1 MAVHIIIDG
10 YNLIRQ
16 TAELSCLDRRDL
28 QQGREALLDMLA
40 AYKKIKRHR
49 ITVVFD
55 GTDAYSL
62 FRPRDRVKGIVVV
75 FSRRGETADTVIKR
89 MAEREREGALVVS
102 SDRDVA
108 GFAVSQKA
116 AVVSSPDF
124 MDRLT
129 MAAWSREKGIH
140 PDDELTGW
148 DPKTRKKG
156 PRRRLSKKE
165 RRNRRR
171 TKKL

>member
-16 TAELSCLDRRDL
+16 SAELSRLDRRDL
-28 QQGREALLDMLA
+28 QEGREALLDLLA
-40 AYKKIKRHR
+40 AYKKIKRHQ

-55 GTDAYSL
+55 GTDDYSL
-62 FRPRDRVKGIVVV
+62 YRQRDQSKGIRML

-89 MAEREREGALVVS
+89 MAAREREKALVVS

-108 GFAVSQKA
+108 DFAASQKA
-116 AVVSSPDF
+116 ATMGSLDF
-124 MDRLT
+124 MEKLS
-129 MAAWSREKGIH
+129 MAAWSDEKGIH
-140 PDDELTGW
+140 PDDEMTGW
-148 DPKTRKKG
+148 NPTTRKKG

-165 RRNRRR
+165 RRNRKRAN
-171 TKKL
+171 KL

>member
-16 TAELSCLDRRDL
+16 SAELSRLDRRDL
-28 QQGREALLDMLA
+28 QEGREALLDLLA
-40 AYKKIKRHR
+40 AYKKIKRHQ

-55 GTDAYSL
+55 GTDDYSL
-62 FRPRDRVKGIVVV
+62 YRQRDQSKGIRML

-89 MAEREREGALVVS
+89 IVAREKEKALVVS

-108 GFAVSQKA
+108 DFAASQKA
-116 AVVSSPDF
+116 ATMGSLDF
-124 MDRLT
+124 MEKLS
-129 MAAWSREKGIH
+129 MAAWSDEKGIH
-140 PDDELTGW
+140 PDDEMTGW
-148 DPKTRKKG
+148 NPTTRKKG

-165 RRNRRR
+165 RRNRKRAN
-171 TKKL
+171 KL